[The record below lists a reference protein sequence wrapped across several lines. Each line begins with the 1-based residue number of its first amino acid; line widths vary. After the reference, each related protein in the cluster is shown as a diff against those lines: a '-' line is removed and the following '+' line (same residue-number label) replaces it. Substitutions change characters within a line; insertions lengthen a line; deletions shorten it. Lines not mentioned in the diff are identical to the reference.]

1 MEKTKKGEKEVNLQM
16 NKYVKIW
23 IIFAILLVVAVL
35 SDYLATQNSPV
46 SGRSVFEPRQLP
58 FDRIS
63 GDRNFFSIG
72 DLELF
77 YKVKTVLSSINA
89 TLLVFLLATY
99 VDMYKKLKSEFTIGL
114 IVFSLTLLLYALTSN
129 PLLQW
134 LFGYRAFGLGPFAML
149 PDLFTTLALAV
160 LMYLTMK

>member
-1 MEKTKKGEKEVNLQM
+1 M

-23 IIFAILLVVAVL
+23 IIFSVLLVMVVL

-46 SGRSVFEPRQLP
+46 SGISIFEPRQLP

-63 GDRNFFSIG
+63 ADRHFFYVGDI
-72 DLELF
+72 ELF
-77 YKVKTVLSSINA
+77 YKVQTVLSSINA
-89 TLLVFLLATY
+89 TLLVFLMATY
-99 VDMYKKLKSEFTIGL
+99 VDMYKKLRSEFTIGL
-114 IVFSLTLLLYALTSN
+114 ILFSLTLLLYAVSSN

-134 LFGYRAFGLGPFAML
+134 LFGYQAFGIGPFAML
-149 PDLFTTLALAV
+149 PDLFTTLAICV

>member
-1 MEKTKKGEKEVNLQM
+1 VEKTKKGEKEVNLHM

-35 SDYLATQNSPV
+35 SDFLATQNAPSPPT
-46 SGRSVFEPRQLP
+46 SIFEPRQLP
-58 FDRIS
+58 FDRFNFDRYYS
-63 GDRNFFSIG
+63 VMGDI
-72 DLELF
+72 ELF
-77 YKVKTVLSSINA
+77 YKVKTVLSTINA

-99 VDMYKKLKSEFTIGL
+99 IGIYKKLQSEFTIGL
-114 IVFSLTLLLYALTSN
+114 IIFSLILLLYALSSN

-134 LFGYRAFGLGPFAML
+134 LFGFRAFGLGPFAML

-160 LMYLTMK
+160 LLYLTMK

>member
-1 MEKTKKGEKEVNLQM
+1 VEKTKKGEKEVNLHM

-35 SDYLATQNSPV
+35 SDFLATQNAPSPPT
-46 SGRSVFEPRQLP
+46 SIFEPRQLP
-58 FDRIS
+58 FDRFNFDRYYS
-63 GDRNFFSIG
+63 FMGDI
-72 DLELF
+72 ELF
-77 YKVKTVLSSINA
+77 YKVKTILSSINA

-99 VDMYKKLKSEFTIGL
+99 IDIYKKLQSEFTIGL
-114 IVFSLTLLLYALTSN
+114 IIFSLILLLYALSSN

-160 LMYLTMK
+160 LLYLTMK

>member
-1 MEKTKKGEKEVNLQM
+1 M

-23 IIFAILLVVAVL
+23 IIVAILLVVAVL
-35 SDYLATQNSPV
+35 SDYLASQSFP
-46 SGRSVFEPRQLP
+46 SSQISIFEPRPLP
-58 FDRIS
+58 FNRIDIDAYYS
-63 GDRNFFSIG
+63 YIG

-77 YKVKTVLSSINA
+77 YKIRTVLSSINA
-89 TLLVFLLATY
+89 TLLVFLLGTY
-99 VDMYKKLKSEFTIGL
+99 VDMYKKLKSEFTFGL

-149 PDLFTTLALAV
+149 PEMFTSIALAM
-160 LMYLTMK
+160 LIYLTMK

>member
-1 MEKTKKGEKEVNLQM
+1 M

-23 IIFAILLVVAVL
+23 IIFAILLVVTVFA
-35 SDYLATQNSPV
+35 DYLAAQNTPFSGV
-46 SGRSVFEPRQLP
+46 SIFEPRPLP
-58 FDRIS
+58 DRIDIDQYYS
-63 GDRNFFSIG
+63 YMGDI
-72 DLELF
+72 ELF
-77 YKVKTVLSSINA
+77 YKVKTILSTINA

-99 VDMYKKLKSEFTIGL
+99 VDMYRKLKSEFTIGL
-114 IVFSLTLLLYALTSN
+114 ILFSLILFLYALSSN

-160 LMYLTMK
+160 LLYLTMK

>member
-1 MEKTKKGEKEVNLQM
+1 M

-23 IIFAILLVVAVL
+23 LIFAILLVVVVL
-35 SDYLATQNSPV
+35 SDYLATQNAPSPPT
-46 SGRSVFEPRQLP
+46 SIFAPRQLP
-58 FDRIS
+58 FDRFNFEVDRFS
-63 GDRNFFSIG
+63 YMGDI
-72 DLELF
+72 ELF

-89 TLLVFLLATY
+89 TLLIFLLATY
-99 VDMYKKLKSEFTIGL
+99 VDIYKKLQSEFTIGL
-114 IVFSLTLLLYALTSN
+114 IIFSLILLLYALSSN

-160 LMYLTMK
+160 LLYLTMK

>member
-1 MEKTKKGEKEVNLQM
+1 MTHSM
-16 NKYVKIW
+16 NRYVKIW
-23 IIFAILLVVAVL
+23 IIFAILLAVAVFA
-35 SDYLATQNSPV
+35 DYLATQNAPYPPTSI
-46 SGRSVFEPRQLP
+46 FETRRLP
-58 FDRIS
+58 FDRINS
-63 GDRNFFSIG
+63 DRYLSYKGDI
-72 DLELF
+72 ELF

-99 VDMYKKLKSEFTIGL
+99 VDLYKKLKSEFTIGL

-149 PDLFTTLALAV
+149 PDLFTSLALAV
-160 LMYLTMK
+160 LLYLTMK